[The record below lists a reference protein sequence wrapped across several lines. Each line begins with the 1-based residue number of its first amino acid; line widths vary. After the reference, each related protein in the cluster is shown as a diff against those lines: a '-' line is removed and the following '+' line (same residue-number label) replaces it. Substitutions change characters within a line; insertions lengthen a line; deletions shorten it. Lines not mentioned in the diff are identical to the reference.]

1 MSEQGV
7 ANNFGSAEFGDDLE
21 DVRPLLQS
29 LDQIP
34 RKGVNL
40 ARSRGRPCKHV
51 SIGASLADYSVQLL
65 FDVSMSDALQLTV
78 MVEIAHLELRRVW
91 AVDNPVHLRHQ

>member
-1 MSEQGV
+1 MRQYGDGSCAVFPVSIDCSSHSLGEQGRLMSEQGV
-7 ANNFGSAEFGDDLE
+7 ANIFRSAELGDDLE

-34 RKGVNL
+34 RKRVNS

-51 SIGASLADYSVQLL
+51 SIGASLADYSV
-65 FDVSMSDALQLTV
+65 
-78 MVEIAHLELRRVW
+78 
-91 AVDNPVHLRHQ
+91 